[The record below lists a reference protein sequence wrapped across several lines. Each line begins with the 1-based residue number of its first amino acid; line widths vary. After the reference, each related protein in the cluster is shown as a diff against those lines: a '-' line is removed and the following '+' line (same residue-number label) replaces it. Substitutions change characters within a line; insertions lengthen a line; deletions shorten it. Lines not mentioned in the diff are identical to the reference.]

1 MKNETSRNIRL
12 GIIVLIGSLGIIA
25 ALYYVGSKQ
34 RLFGSTVLIKAEFY
48 NVNGLR
54 KGNSVRFAGIDVG
67 TVDQIEIMSDTSVM
81 VLMSIDSD
89 ACRFIR
95 TDAVAVI
102 GTDGLMGNKLIN
114 IQSSHSNASIIKDG
128 DKLLS
133 LKTVEMDATLR
144 TMNNTNQN
152 LNAISADLRALSGK
166 LNNDQSLLNLLLDP
180 TVSENVQSAIA
191 HFRYTGENTAVITGD
206 LRNIVRS
213 VNEGKGTAGLLLKD
227 TALRNN
233 FEHTIVNIRTL
244 TDSLAIISGN
254 FQAMSENLKNGQ
266 GLVRVL
272 FTDPEYIK
280 RLDSVLLHVENGA
293 GDFDESMRNLKLR
306 WPFKAKKKK
315 QK

>member
-67 TVDQIEIMSDTSVM
+67 TVDQIEIMIDTSVM

-95 TDAVAVI
+95 KDAVAVI